1 MAWGLSIQSKFRII
15 DSKGKESTINFNH
28 PLNVDIGALKN
39 TLRSTAAL
47 IDAVIRGQVIG
58 CSIELVVNLA
68 GSLDLKATAILG
80 SDVEEGVRF
89 TFETTVGGVTVF
101 RLPTVNE
108 TWLNSAGILQV
119 TGGSAVDDFIQRVLA
134 GQTVGLT
141 NVHPSDAYGD
151 DVSVFL
157 GGYESFVGSA
167 A

>member
-47 IDAVIRGQVIG
+47 IDSVIRGQVIG

-68 GSLDLKATAILG
+68 PGLDLKASAILG
-80 SDVEEGVRF
+80 ADVEEGVRF
-89 TFETTVGGVTVF
+89 VFETTVGGQTVF

-119 TGGSAVDDFIQRVLA
+119 TGGGAVDDFIQRILV

-151 DVSVFL
+151 DVSAFV